1 MLFPAPRNRQAISG
15 YSLMEMIVVMTIISL
30 ITAGVVP
37 IFQGTLTR
45 IRGDRASRD
54 FVALLKFAQESS
66 ITETREYRFYMNH
79 EKGTYWL
86 MRAAVDEDG
95 DRIFERVADGYG
107 VERRLPQGISI
118 ERPKARRDRKERAH
132 FVAFYASGA
141 CDYATITIE
150 DDDGDGVDI
159 RTKGRLGQFEVKE
172 S

>member
-1 MLFPAPRNRQAISG
+1 MRSALKNRHTRGG
-15 YSLMEMIVVMTIISL
+15 YTLIEMIVVMTIIGL

-45 IRGDRASRD
+45 VRGDRASRD
-54 FVALLKFAQESS
+54 FVALLKYAQEAA
-66 ITETREYRFYMNH
+66 ITESTEYRFYMNH

-95 DRIFERVADGYG
+95 ERIFEPVTDAYG
-107 VERRLPQGISI
+107 ARRKLPTGVSMD
-118 ERPKARRDRKERAH
+118 RPKARQDRDRRAH
-132 FVAFYASGA
+132 FIAFYPGGA

-150 DDDGDGVDI
+150 NAEGDDIDI